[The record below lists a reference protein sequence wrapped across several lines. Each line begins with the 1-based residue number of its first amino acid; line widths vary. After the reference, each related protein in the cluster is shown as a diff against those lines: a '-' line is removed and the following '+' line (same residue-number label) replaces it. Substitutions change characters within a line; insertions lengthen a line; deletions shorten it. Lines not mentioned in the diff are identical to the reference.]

1 MIIILIVGLIKKLCI
16 KMRQY
21 FPKPYRNFGGNI
33 NVKVNL
39 SYYTTKTN

>member
-1 MIIILIVGLIKKLCI
+1 MIIVLIVGLIKKPCI

-21 FPKPYRNFGGNI
+21 FPKPYRN
-33 NVKVNL
+33 VKVNL